1 VTFVHWTETVTDDS
15 TDSSDER
22 IAEIRTSSENMEDGA
37 ASVESVEVVHLST
50 DASVT
55 LQMEPTEEKTAVK
68 KRKKISKL
76 LIICGYT

>member
-1 VTFVHWTETVTDDS
+1 
-15 TDSSDER
+15 
-22 IAEIRTSSENMEDGA
+22 MEDGA